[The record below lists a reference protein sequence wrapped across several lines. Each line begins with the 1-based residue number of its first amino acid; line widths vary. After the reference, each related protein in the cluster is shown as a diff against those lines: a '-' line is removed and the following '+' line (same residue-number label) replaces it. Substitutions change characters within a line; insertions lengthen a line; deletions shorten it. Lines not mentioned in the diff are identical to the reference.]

1 MGVRVRPGKAD
12 LDSRIADGKAMIE
25 MLHLTE
31 LESVIMW
38 VKGHG
43 VNLSTAHLYLLDSNA
58 QSKK

>member
-1 MGVRVRPGKAD
+1 
-12 LDSRIADGKAMIE
+12 MIE